1 MTKTPLANAGDIRDM
16 DLIFG
21 LGSSPGEMHDNPLQ
35 CSCLENFMYRGAWWA
50 TVLEPQSQTL
60 LKQLNTHSR
69 TFHLYM
75 DLLKD
80 ILVASTFL
88 QLLIKHSCE
97 GF

>member
-1 MTKTPLANAGDIRDM
+1 MTIHSSILAWRISWTEEP
-16 DLIFG
+16 
-21 LGSSPGEMHDNPLQ
+21 GS
-35 CSCLENFMYRGAWWA
+35 
-50 TVLEPQSQTL
+50 VLEPQSQTL
-60 LKQLNTHSR
+60 LKQLNTHSH

-88 QLLIKHSCE
+88 QLSIKHSCE